1 MPTTLIATAAALYLS
16 YAAFMFVR
24 QRSLLFPGATVKRV
38 TAPNWPAEVQL
49 VTLPASFGTVQALF
63 LPAKQ
68 PPKRAPALIFMH
80 GNSQYADEL
89 VPAFDTV
96 RALGLHVL
104 LLEYPGYDGTATVPN
119 FATLRESSS
128 LAYDWLAQHPNVD
141 ARRIVAMG
149 ASIGGGPAAQLAADR
164 RVRAL
169 VLLSTF
175 EEFGQFARERWL
187 PGLLVRDP
195 FHNLARVREFAGPV
209 MVVHGR
215 ADDVIP
221 FASGERLARAARRC
235 TFVPLECGHEIAEH
249 VTPEL
254 MRAFERF
261 LRDAGVLRSRRR
273 SARGLG
279 MRRAAARVLALPTA
293 SSPATA

>member
-1 MPTTLIATAAALYLS
+1 MFTATIATAAALYLS
-16 YAAFMFVR
+16 YAGFMFVR
-24 QRSLLFPGATVKRV
+24 QRALLFPGATVERV

-49 VTLPASFGTVQALF
+49 VTLPASFGEVQALF

-80 GNSQYADEL
+80 GNSQYVDEL
-89 VPAFDTV
+89 VPAFDTI
-96 RALGLHVL
+96 RALGLHVM
-104 LLEYPGYDGTATVPN
+104 LLEYPGYGGTPGSPT
-119 FATLRESSS
+119 FASLRESSN

-141 ARRIVAMG
+141 SNRIVAMG

-187 PGLLVRDP
+187 PGLIVRDP
-195 FHNLARVREFAGPV
+195 FHNLARVREYGGPV

-235 TFVPLECGHEIAEH
+235 TFVPLDCGHEIAEN

-273 SARGLG
+273 AARGLG
-279 MRRAAARVLALPTA
+279 LHRAAARALPAPRTPVA
-293 SSPATA
+293 A